1 MQHYK
6 LKHLTAIL
14 LFISDSNMV
23 EFVPLLIRVAAL
35 LSTASGITI
44 FAFSAQAEA
53 EARHFWWV
61 GVAPALSGALA
72 FWQPNRAV
80 VISALVRA
88 TCSAYSL

>member
-1 MQHYK
+1 
-6 LKHLTAIL
+6 
-14 LFISDSNMV
+14 MV

-44 FAFSAQAEA
+44 FVFAAQAEA
-53 EARHFWWV
+53 EARHFWWA

-88 TCSAYSL
+88 TCSAYYSLYSSVSCHEQSGNPVVVM